1 MYRFAAASPIDST
14 VLSASVFG
22 AARPGYKASELQA
35 WLSFMQAQQ
44 IRRVC
49 CLLEA
54 RSIARYELDLRTAYE
69 QTFDR
74 VCWSSIE
81 DFRIANSNQL
91 TETILPFLIEA
102 DRAGNRVLVHCGG
115 GIGRTGQVLAAWLV
129 VRHGFSNAQ
138 AIATVRQ
145 QKRNPYEA
153 AIAAPLLGRNPIATV
168 RQLHNLLDACRDA
181 SLSGWKRL

>member
-1 MYRFAAASPIDST
+1 MYRFAPASSIDST
-14 VLSASVFG
+14 VFGASVFG
-22 AARPGYKASELQA
+22 ASRPGYKISELQA
-35 WLSFMQAQQ
+35 WLTFMQAQR

-54 RSIARYELDLRTAYE
+54 RSIARYELDLQTAYE

-74 VCWSSIE
+74 VCWSSIA
-81 DFRIANSNQL
+81 DFRIAQIDQL

-129 VRHGFSNAQ
+129 VRHGFSNAE
-138 AIATVRQ
+138 AIATVR
-145 QKRNPYEA
+145 KMNRNPYEA
-153 AIAAPLLGRNPIATV
+153 AIAASLLGRNPIAAV

-181 SLSGWKRL
+181 NLSG

>member
-1 MYRFAAASPIDST
+1 MYRFATASPIDSI
-14 VLSASVFG
+14 VFG
-22 AARPGYKASELQA
+22 ASRPGYKNGELQA
-35 WLSFMQAQQ
+35 WLTFMQAQQ

-54 RSIARYELDLRTAYE
+54 RSIARYALDLQMAYQ

-74 VCWSSIE
+74 VCWSPIA
-81 DFRIANSNQL
+81 DFRIATVEQF
-91 TETILPFLIEA
+91 TKAILPFLIEA

-129 VRHGFSNAQ
+129 VRQGFSNAQ

-153 AIAAPLLGRNPIATV
+153 AIAAPFLGRTPIAAV
-168 RQLHNLLDACRDA
+168 RQLHSLLDTCRDA
-181 SLSGWKRL
+181 SLSGQERL